1 MNATYHKPPPT
12 VSAFAA
18 LLALGLTA
26 SAGTYSQNFDD
37 FDDFETDLDDGS
49 VMSGT
54 ANIVDNQL
62 ELTADGVAGGFAS
75 FSVPGI
81 ENSSFGWTATF
92 DLTISDSEGDNDP
105 ADGLSFNYG
114 NAALGELGSA
124 EEGMAGIAS
133 VTENISFE
141 IDTWMNLDAEQ
152 GVNIAQKIGGI
163 DSDLEFTN
171 GPILEDG
178 TEVSGEVVVTYD
190 PESGVSFSTTGLLTN
205 AEFEMV
211 DTEFVGDDNYT
222 FIFSAR
228 VGGANETVL
237 IDNLVIETVTPADT
251 DGDGLTD
258 SYENANMLDPNDNGE
273 NPNNAGV
280 VGDPNQGAAGDP
292 DMDNLTNTQERDLG
306 TDPQKADSDADG
318 LNDDVENNSGTW
330 GGLMATGTDPLD
342 SDSDNDKL
350 LDGVENPDLA
360 YDPANPATQP
370 GTDPNIADSDGDFLK
385 DGDEVI
391 QGRNPTVAEPIEAG
405 YVQNFDGFDDFE
417 TELGDGSV
425 MAGTATIVDDK
436 LELTADG
443 VAGGFASFSI
453 PPIADS
459 SLGWTATFELT
470 ISDSE
475 GDNEPADGLSF
486 NYGNAT
492 LGELGSAEEGMAG
505 IASVTENISFEID
518 TWMNLDAEQGV
529 NIAEKVSGVDTN
541 LEFTNGPIL
550 LDGTEVTGIVEIV
563 YDPDSGVSFSTTGLM
578 TNADFELVPT
588 TFEGDDDYTFVL
600 SARVGGANETVLI
613 DNLVIVIVPPV
624 DADGDGLADAYEIA
638 NMLDPNDN
646 GENPNNNGV
655 EGDPNNGAAGDPD
668 MDNLTNIQERD
679 LGTDPQKADSDGDGL
694 NDNVENNTGTWVGI
708 MATGTDPRNTDSD
721 SDSLSDGVENP
732 DLPYDPAN
740 PTTQPGTDPNIADTD
755 GDTVSDGTEILL
767 GRDPTVRQAILA
779 GYFQDFD
786 GFADGT
792 TDVGDGSVFAGTAR
806 VIGGQLELTRND
818 VAGGFGSFTIPGF
831 ANTQEGWT
839 ATFDLTIS
847 DGAGANEPA
856 DGMSF
861 NYGNFELGELGSA
874 EEGMAGIEAVTE
886 NISFEIDTWMN
897 LDAEQGVNIAE
908 KVDGLDTDLAFNN
921 GPILEDGTEVSGPVV
936 IVYDP
941 IVGLSF
947 TTDGLLT
954 NTNED
959 FMEVETTFVGDEAY
973 NFGISAR
980 VGGANE
986 TLLIDNLRISI
997 GGPSEN
1003 FRIVS
1008 IERVIVPGVDPA
1020 PDTASVTLTWN
1031 SRDGKVYTVF
1041 AGNGE
1046 ADDDGLVLDD
1056 ELDDGVE
1063 SGGEITSFTESGIPL
1078 GTAVRYYR
1086 ILEQ

>member
-1 MNATYHKPPPT
+1 MNLFSHKPVFIT
-12 VSAFAA
+12 IAAF
-18 LLALGLTA
+18 LALGLTA
-26 SAGTYSQNFDD
+26 MAGTYSQNFDG
-37 FDDFETDLDDGS
+37 FDDGTTDLEDGS
-49 VMSGT
+49 VMAGT
-54 ANIVDNQL
+54 ANIVDDQL

-81 ENSSFGWTATF
+81 EDSSFGWTATF
-92 DLTISDSEGDNDP
+92 DLTISDGTGDNEP

-114 NAALGELGSA
+114 NANLGELGSA

-141 IDTWMNLDAEQ
+141 IDTWQNLDAEQ
-152 GVNIAQKIGGI
+152 GVNIAQKTGGI

-178 TEVSGEVVVTYD
+178 TEVTGQVEITFD
-190 PESGVSFSTTGLLTN
+190 PDAGLSFSTTGLLTN

-211 DTEFVGDDNYT
+211 STEFAGDDDYT

-258 SYENANMLDPNDNGE
+258 IYENANMLDPNDNGE

-280 VGDPNQGAAGDP
+280 AGDPNQGAAGDP
-292 DMDNLTNTQERDLG
+292 DMDTLTNTQERDLG
-306 TDPQKADSDADG
+306 TDPQKADTDNDG
-318 LNDDVENNSGTW
+318 LNDNVENNTGSW
-330 GGLMATGTDPLD
+330 GGLTATGTDPLD

-360 YDPANPATQP
+360 YDPANPAAQP
-370 GTDPNIADSDGDFLK
+370 GTDPNISDTDGDFVK

-405 YVQNFDGFDDFE
+405 YVQNFDGFDDGE
-417 TELGDGSV
+417 TDLGDGSV
-425 MAGTATIVDDK
+425 MAGTANIVDDK

-475 GDNEPADGLSF
+475 AAEAPADGLSF
-486 NYGNAT
+486 NYGNAA

-505 IASVTENISFEID
+505 VASVTENISFEID

-529 NIAEKVSGVDTN
+529 NIAEKVSGLDTN

-550 LDGTEVTGIVEIV
+550 LDGTEVTGTVEIV

-588 TFEGDDDYTFVL
+588 TFEGNDDYTFVL

-613 DNLVIVIVPPV
+613 DNLVILIVPPV

-646 GENPNNNGV
+646 GENPNNAGV
-655 EGDPNNGAAGDPD
+655 AGDPNQGAAGDPD
-668 MDNLTNIQERD
+668 LDNLTNIQERD
-679 LGTDPQKADSDGDGL
+679 LGTDPQKADTDGDGL
-694 NDNVENNTGTWVGI
+694 NDNVENSSGI
-708 MATGTDPRNTDSD
+708 WGGLLATGTDPLNPDSD

-732 DLPYDPAN
+732 DLAYDPAN
-740 PTTQPGTDPNIADTD
+740 PATQPGTDPNNVDTD
-755 GDTVSDGTEILL
+755 GDSVSDGTELRL
-767 GRDPTVRQAILA
+767 GRDPTVRQAVQA

-786 GFADGT
+786 GFPDGT
-792 TDVGDGSVFAGTAR
+792 TDLGDGSVFAGTAR

-818 VAGGFGSFTIPGF
+818 VAGGFASITIPGF
-831 ANTQEGWT
+831 ANTQDGWT
-839 ATFDLTIS
+839 ATFDLTLS
-847 DGAGANEPA
+847 DGPGANPPA

-861 NYGNFELGELGSA
+861 NWGNFELGELGSA
-874 EEGMAGIEAVTE
+874 EEGMAGIASVTE
-886 NISFEIDTWMN
+886 NISFEIDTWQN
-897 LDAEQGVNIAE
+897 PDAEQGVNIAE
-908 KVDGLDTDLAFNN
+908 KVDGVDADVAFTN
-921 GPILEDGTEVSGPVV
+921 GVILEDGTEVSGPVV

-941 IVGLSF
+941 VAGLSF
-947 TTDGLLT
+947 STEGLDT
-954 NTNED
+954 NAD
-959 FMEVETTFVGDEAY
+959 FVEVETTFVGDDAY

-1031 SRDGKVYTVF
+1031 SRDGKSYTVL
-1041 AGNGE
+1041 ASSGE
-1046 ADDDGLVLDD
+1046 VDGSGLIFED

-1063 SGGEITSFTESGIPL
+1063 SEGAATSFTEIGIPL

-1086 ILEQ
+1086 IVEQ